1 MALNWYSNAGFK
13 KKKRKVWPT
22 VNLPGFNKG
31 PPLPSPNGSSW
42 IFHQVD
48 VGNIS
53 WAEIWE
59 PFDLLRQ
66 VSVRSGVSMLP
77 KRLVAG
83 RVCSFLDRRRRRRL

>member
-1 MALNWYSNAGFK
+1 M
-13 KKKRKVWPT
+13 
-22 VNLPGFNKG
+22 
-31 PPLPSPNGSSW
+31 
-42 IFHQVD
+42 
-48 VGNIS
+48 GNIS

-66 VSVRSGVSMLP
+66 VSVRSGVSILP